1 MNSSKTTDVPDQSTP
16 RLTCDFISRT
26 DGEAGQEQDGSVR
39 KAFLF
44 QETGK
49 KSSYVLQQ
57 HQQHQHE
64 DSAGEETK
72 DSNDTAAQRG
82 IVDYYSIP
90 KPSHIVIENASIN
103 STFFFGG
110 FQIIC
115 SAKNVEIYLTNHEGK
130 ETYLMTCK
138 AIPYKK
144 DDVAAAVSTQ
154 KWYRAM
160 CVVPGGPRSISKL
173 RLKIVGSNSEH
184 DMILYMKLTAR
195 LAENTSPRK
204 SEKVDQKASD
214 HLKFAPPTTNTT
226 ALTQSDLGSAMAGLS
241 FMAREQ
247 EKNMT
252 ELVKEQSIR
261 TEKFMESY
269 FLRMELNLRNI
280 KSTITAQHQ
289 SIKENQIIINEQKQI
304 MEDQGSQINKLLNND
319 ENLQVRV
326 LSLQAEIS
334 TLRYQMPSNNN
345 MDISGANIGDDDDD
359 DDDRNNLGPIMI
371 GIEQQNSA
379 LSVDDTKNS
388 TSSTKAATENID
400 CITGGRNNSDES
412 CKVVVSDQERDTK
425 MEFIHLRNAIQS
437 TAKEIVAEPIATCF
451 SMMGNAEEEREVR
464 VDFKNAEEAERQ
476 MKIRNI
482 HFKDAIKKTAR
493 ELKEEKPFG
502 GCGPMLVGAEE
513 DIMRNI
519 DAMVSSHANKKDSSE
534 IVNKYDEDCS
544 YTANIE
550 VALVEEELLSPD
562 QPPNFDPSQHKEL

>member
-1 MNSSKTTDVPDQSTP
+1 MDVPDPSTP

-26 DGEAGQEQDGSVR
+26 DGEAEQEQDGSVR

-57 HQQHQHE
+57 QQQQQQQQQE
-64 DSAGEETK
+64 DSTGKETK
-72 DSNDTAAQRG
+72 DSNDIAAQRG

-110 FQIIC
+110 FQIMC

-184 DMILYMKLTAR
+184 DRILYMKLTAR
-195 LAENTSPRK
+195 LAENASPRK
-204 SEKVDQKASD
+204 SEKVDQKASN

-261 TEKFMESY
+261 TEKLMESY
-269 FLRMELNLRNI
+269 FLRMELNLRDI

-289 SIKENQIIINEQKQI
+289 SIKENQIIINEQKRI
-304 MEDQGSQINKLLNND
+304 MEDQGSQISKLLNND

-334 TLRYQMPSNNN
+334 TLRYQIPNNNN
-345 MDISGANIGDDDDD
+345 MDIRGANIDDDDDDD
-359 DDDRNNLGPIMI
+359 DDDRKNTGPIMI
-371 GIEQQNSA
+371 GTDQQNTA

-388 TSSTKAATENID
+388 TSSTKAGTENID
-400 CITGGRNNSDES
+400 RITGGRNDSDES
-412 CKVVVSDQERDTK
+412 CKNVVSDQERDTK

-437 TAKEIVAEPIATCF
+437 TAKEIVAEPIANCF
-451 SMMGNAEEEREVR
+451 PMMGDAEEEREVR
-464 VDFKNAEEAERQ
+464 MDFKNAEEAERQ

-493 ELKEEKPFG
+493 ELEEEKPFE

-534 IVNKYDEDCS
+534 IVDKYDEDCS

-562 QPPNFDPSQHKEL
+562 QPPNFDPSQHEEI

>member
-1 MNSSKTTDVPDQSTP
+1 MNSSKTTDVPDPSTP

-57 HQQHQHE
+57 QQQQE
-64 DSAGEETK
+64 DSMWDETK
-72 DSNDTAAQRG
+72 NSNDTAAQRG

-115 SAKNVEIYLTNHEGK
+115 NAKNVEIYLTNHEGK

-173 RLKIVGSNSEH
+173 RLKIVGSSSEH

-204 SEKVDQKASD
+204 SEKVDQKASN

-269 FLRMELNLRNI
+269 FLRMELNLRDI

-289 SIKENQIIINEQKQI
+289 SIKENQIIINEQKRI
-304 MEDQGSQINKLLNND
+304 MEDQGSQINQLLNND
-319 ENLQVRV
+319 DNLQVRV

-345 MDISGANIGDDDDD
+345 MDIRGANIDDDDD
-359 DDDRNNLGPIMI
+359 DDGNNPGPIMI
-371 GIEQQNSA
+371 RTDQQDTA

-388 TSSTKAATENID
+388 ISSAQAATENID
-400 CITGGRNNSDES
+400 CTTGGRKNNDES
-412 CKVVVSDQERDTK
+412 CKNIISDQERDTK

-437 TAKEIVAEPIATCF
+437 TAKEIVSEPIANCF
-451 SMMGNAEEEREVR
+451 PMMGDAEEEREVR
-464 VDFKNAEEAERQ
+464 MDFKNAEEAERQ

-534 IVNKYDEDCS
+534 IVSKYDEDCS

-550 VALVEEELLSPD
+550 VALVEEEFLSPD